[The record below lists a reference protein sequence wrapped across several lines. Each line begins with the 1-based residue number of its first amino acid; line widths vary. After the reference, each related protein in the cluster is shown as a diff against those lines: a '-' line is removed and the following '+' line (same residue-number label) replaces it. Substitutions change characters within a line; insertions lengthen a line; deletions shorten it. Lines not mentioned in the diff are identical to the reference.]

1 MVDRNMRSDAS
12 ESKRIQDIKIKI
24 ETEVGSTY
32 CLAKWH
38 HVTMYLQTGE
48 THSCYHPKPH
58 KIPLHE
64 LINNP
69 SALHNTEQKKTER
82 KLMLEGKKPSGC
94 QYCWNIE
101 AMGPDYISDR
111 HIRNGSIFTEERY
124 EQTVKGPWNQNINPE
139 YLEINFG
146 NECNFKCGYCHP
158 KYSSRYFNEIKEYGP
173 VTTVTNHR
181 CDINWMTL
189 YQREEENP
197 YVDAFWKWWPDL
209 RKTLNIMRVTGGEPT
224 MHRSTWQ
231 LLDTLEQDPAP
242 WLELNINSNLGT
254 KTILFE
260 RLSDTV
266 KKLCDTK
273 KLKSFMLFTSLDTW
287 GDNAEYIRTGL
298 DLKLWETN
306 FHTYLTKTDS
316 PISFMITFNIFSVTT
331 FTSLLQKLLEWR
343 EQYPW
348 YNHRN
353 SHRIRFDTPYLRE
366 PIQYDMNILPKE
378 NFMPYM
384 YASLKFMQDNVDDTA
399 SNKFTTIEYEK
410 FKRVVDYMAE
420 TVYPESKLIE
430 GRRDFYNWVNELDE
444 RRDTD
449 MLKIFPEMLSFYKLC
464 QTVNQLNPL

>member
-24 ETEVGSTY
+24 ETEVSPTF

-101 AMGPDYISDR
+101 SMGPDYISDR

-158 KYSSRYFNEIKEYGP
+158 KYSSRYFNEIKEHGP
-173 VTTVTNHR
+173 VTTVANHR
-181 CDINWMTL
+181 CDIDWMTL

-287 GDNAEYIRTGL
+287 GPKAEYIRTGL
-298 DLKLWETN
+298 DLELWEKN
-306 FHTYLTKTDS
+306 FHIYLTKTDS

-378 NFMPYM
+378 DFMPYM

-464 QTVNQLNPL
+464 QTINQLNPL